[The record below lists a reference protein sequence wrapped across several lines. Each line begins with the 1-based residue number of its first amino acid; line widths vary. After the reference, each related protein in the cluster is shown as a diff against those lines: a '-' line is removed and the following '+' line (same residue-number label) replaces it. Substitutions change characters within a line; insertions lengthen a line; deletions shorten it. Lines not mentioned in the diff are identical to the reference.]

1 MYKLCTKYSGRL
13 DNSSYQAISYV
24 LPECNVNS
32 DVVNKTALKIEIT
45 YITVFSETN
54 SNFKIKISCN
64 N

>member
-32 DVVNKTALKIEIT
+32 DVVNKTALQNRD
-45 YITVFSETN
+45 YIYYSIFRNE
-54 SNFKIKISCN
+54 FKFQNKDTM
-64 N
+64 